1 MNNKKIFGL
10 TLLVLIL
17 ISFTLIEEFKWLKDR
32 NDVTFRETSSYLSA
46 KNRIFVYQVS
56 DTVWSRI
63 ERHGKGLE
71 YEDGGLTAS
80 FYYLSTFPVP
90 DLSTAKNYI
99 DAIDKGQT
107 SNCVAIYWLNGNS
120 KFVKYPSTKQ
130 GK

>member
-1 MNNKKIFGL
+1 MNKKIFGL
-10 TLLVLIL
+10 TLLVFIL
-17 ISFTLIEEFKWLKDR
+17 ISFTLIEEFKWLKNR
-32 NDVTFRETSSYLSA
+32 NDVTFEKSSSYLSS

-56 DTVWSRI
+56 DTVWSKI
-63 ERHGKGLE
+63 ENHGKSLE

-80 FYYLSTFPVP
+80 FYYLNNFPVP

-107 SNCVAIYWLNGNS
+107 SNCVAIYWLNGDS
-120 KFVKYPSTKQ
+120 KLVKYPSAKQ